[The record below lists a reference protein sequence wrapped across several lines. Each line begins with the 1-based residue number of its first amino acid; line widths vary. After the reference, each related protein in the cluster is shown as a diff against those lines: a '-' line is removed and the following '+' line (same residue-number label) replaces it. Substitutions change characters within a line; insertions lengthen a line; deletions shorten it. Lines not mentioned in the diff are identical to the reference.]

1 MIEALGCN
9 FILPGEKLLINT
21 LCKTDGCFRNISIFS
36 FYVNHSEGM
45 ELTEVK
51 HVFSNHTE
59 KKSVGLIQEDFILAC
74 AITYND

>member
-1 MIEALGCN
+1 
-9 FILPGEKLLINT
+9 
-21 LCKTDGCFRNISIFS
+21 
-36 FYVNHSEGM
+36 M